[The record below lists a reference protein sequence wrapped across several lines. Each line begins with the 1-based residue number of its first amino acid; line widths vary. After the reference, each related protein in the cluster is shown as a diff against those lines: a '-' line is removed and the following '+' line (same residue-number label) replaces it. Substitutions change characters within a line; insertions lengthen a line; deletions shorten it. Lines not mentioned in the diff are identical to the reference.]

1 MTQEIWVVPFFGQ
14 GHLLPS
20 IELCKHIASRN
31 LRTTLIVPS
40 DCSSAVPSS
49 ISQYPLLE
57 VAELPSSPPP
67 SQQHSGPDPLPPPHG
82 HHNRMAESLEDLIS
96 TRSMNPVSRKPAF
109 VIVDVMMS
117 WTAEG
122 LAKFE
127 IPTIAFFTSGACSAA
142 MEYAMWK
149 AHLDDL
155 KPGEIR
161 LLHGLPE
168 EMALTDSDL
177 KSRPHMPP
185 GGRGGG
191 PPGPGG
197 RGGGPPGPGGRG
209 GGPPGSGGPPGPM
222 GSFPRPQGDM
232 GPSMM
237 KGPPKPGAPPPWLEE
252 VKGSI
257 AYMINTCDALEHPF
271 IQYLV
276 DQVKKPVWD
285 IGPLLPELYWKSI
298 GSLLHDHEIRAG
310 RRSNVTEEEVVSWL
324 DSKPPGSVVYVS
336 FGSEVGPEMEE
347 NRHLANALEALNRPF
362 IWVIQPGS
370 GRPGPPPGFL
380 EGGEPRAET
389 EEDDLPL
396 DFDKRVGER
405 GMVIRGWAPQ
415 LLILSHPSVG
425 GFLSH
430 CGWNSTMEAIGR
442 GIPFLAWPIRGD
454 QNYNAKLIVKHLK
467 VGRMISDDFS
477 QMIKKDDII
486 KGIESLFADEDV
498 KNRAALLGAKFKH
511 GFPAS
516 SVESLDAFR
525 DFVNQKAVV

>member
-57 VAELPSSPPP
+57 IAELPSSPSPL
-67 SQQHSGPDPLPPPHG
+67 QQHPGSDPLLPPHG
-82 HHNRMAESLEDLIS
+82 HHNQMAESLEDLIS
-96 TRSMNPVSRKPAF
+96 ARSLNPVSRKPAC

-117 WTAEG
+117 WNLEVF
-122 LAKFE
+122 AKYE
-127 IPTIAFFTSGACSAA
+127 VPTIGFFTSGACSAA

-197 RGGGPPGPGGRG
+197 RGGGPGGRG
-209 GGPPGSGGPPGPM
+209 GGPPGLGGPPGPM
-222 GSFPRPQGDM
+222 GGFPRPPGDT
-232 GPSMM
+232 GPSKMM
-237 KGPPKPGAPPPWLEE
+237 GPPKAGAPPPWLEE
-252 VKGSI
+252 AKSSI

-324 DSKPPGSVVYVS
+324 DSKPPGSAVYVS

-370 GRPGPPPGFL
+370 GRPGPPPGFS
-380 EGGEPRAET
+380 EGGEPSAET
-389 EEDDLPL
+389 EKDDIPL
-396 DFDKRVGER
+396 DFDKRVGGR
-405 GMVIRGWAPQ
+405 GMIIRGWAPQ

-454 QNYNAKLIVKHLK
+454 QNNNAKLIVKHLK
-467 VGRMISDDFS
+467 IGRMISDDLS

-498 KNRAALLGAKFKH
+498 KSRAALLGAKFKH

-525 DFVNQKAVV
+525 DFINQKAVV

>member
-40 DCSSAVPSS
+40 DFASAVPSS

-57 VAELPSSPPP
+57 IAELPSSPPP
-67 SQQHSGPDPLPPPHG
+67 LQQPPGPDPLLPPHG
-82 HHNRMAESLEDLIS
+82 HHNQMAGSLEDLIS
-96 TRSMNPVSRKPAF
+96 ARSLNPVSRKPAY

-117 WTAEG
+117 WNREVF
-122 LAKFE
+122 AKFE
-127 IPTIAFFTSGACSAA
+127 VPTIGFFTSGACSAA

-149 AHLDDL
+149 AHVDDL

-197 RGGGPPGPGGRG
+197 RGGGPGGRG
-209 GGPPGSGGPPGPM
+209 GGPPGLGGPPGPV
-222 GSFPRPQGDM
+222 GGFPRPPGDT
-232 GPSMM
+232 GPSKMM
-237 KGPPKPGAPPPWLEE
+237 GPPKAGGPPPWLEE
-252 VKGSI
+252 AKSSI

-298 GSLLHDHEIRAG
+298 GSLLHDREIRAG

-324 DSKPPGSVVYVS
+324 DSKPPGSAVYVS

-347 NRHLANALEALNRPF
+347 NRHLAK
-362 IWVIQPGS
+362 
-370 GRPGPPPGFL
+370 PGPPPGFS
-380 EGGEPRAET
+380 EGGEPSAET
-389 EEDDLPL
+389 EKDDIPL
-396 DFDKRVGER
+396 DFDKRVG
-405 GMVIRGWAPQ
+405 
-415 LLILSHPSVG
+415 
-425 GFLSH
+425 
-430 CGWNSTMEAIGR
+430 GR
-442 GIPFLAWPIRGD
+442 
-454 QNYNAKLIVKHLK
+454 VKHLK
-467 VGRMISDDFS
+467 IGRMISDDLS

-498 KNRAALLGAKFKH
+498 KSRAALLGAKFKH

-516 SVESLDAFR
+516 SVKSLDAFR
-525 DFVNQKAVV
+525 DFVKQKAVV